1 MRFQYIGE
9 RFTPPDGATIWAA
22 AARPTTFSPSPG
34 LANTVAA
41 SHTEHLAV
49 AVSSSM
55 QLLTRGQTGAW
66 DAQVVVKVGSP
77 ECLSRRNT
85 DRDALLGPEVRCSCP
100 RVDVLHNHRFRVPR
114 WQDPSSRY
122 AIRRIKSHSHPSIP
136 NIEAE
141 TCRR

>member
-34 LANTVAA
+34 LANSVAA

-66 DAQVVVKVGSP
+66 DAQVVVKVGSS
-77 ECLSRRNT
+77 EDISRYT
-85 DRDALLGPEVRCSCP
+85 DCDALLGPEFRYSCP

-114 WQDPSSRY
+114 WQDPSPRY
-122 AIRRIKSHSHPSIP
+122 AIRRIKSYSHPSIP